1 MYAVVSA
8 SAQRSPGRVLM
19 TEGRKRIGPGG
30 IPSGGNGHVG
40 ARRHRRDGGRN
51 GRMTR
56 SGGGREHGLHRTMPV
71 GAPSTEL
78 TEIDP
83 FPFLPRDRG
92 LASTRMGDGE
102 STAAVGSTRRSERE
116 NGATRVL
123 PIPASGRVFRRE
135 RRVRLGDVDSSGR
148 LRFDAV
154 ARYLQDVATD
164 DSDDLG
170 SLEARAW
177 VVRRTLIEQRHA
189 LRNSED
195 VSLATFCSGMGNRWA
210 ERRVSMTG
218 ASGGSVE
225 AVTLWVHL
233 DPLTGRPKTLPED
246 FVATYS
252 EPSGGREVTAR
263 QLHEPVI
270 PGDDDVHTMPW
281 WPRVRDIDVLNH
293 VNNAVAWEV
302 VEQTLERVRAR
313 ELLALELLGSVR
325 AEVEF
330 RDPIEYEVVV
340 AAMPLTIAYRVRDEI
355 LDIALWS
362 TDGEAVYIT
371 ARVRSLE

>member
-1 MYAVVSA
+1 
-8 SAQRSPGRVLM
+8 M

-30 IPSGGNGHVG
+30 IPSGGNVHVG
-40 ARRHRRDGGRN
+40 ARCHRRDGGRN
-51 GRMTR
+51 GQNAR
-56 SGGGREHGLHRTMPV
+56 SGGGREHGLHRTMWV

-78 TEIDP
+78 TDIDP

-92 LASTRMGDGE
+92 LASIRMGDAE
-102 STAAVGSTRRSERE
+102 STVAVGSTRRSERE

-123 PIPASGRVFRRE
+123 PIPPSGRVFRRE
-135 RRVRLGDVDSSGR
+135 RRVRLGDVDSTGR
-148 LRFDAV
+148 LRLDAV

-177 VVRRTLIEQRHA
+177 VVRRTLVEQNRA
-189 LRNSED
+189 MRNSED
-195 VSLATFCSGMGNRWA
+195 LSLVTFCSGMGNRWA

-233 DPLTGRPKTLPED
+233 DPVTGRPKTLPED
-246 FVATYS
+246 FVAAYS

-263 QLHEPVI
+263 QLHEPVV

-281 WPRVRDIDVLNH
+281 WPRVSDIDVLNH

-313 ELLALELLGSVR
+313 ELIALDIHGGIR

-330 RDPIEYEVVV
+330 RNAIEYEVVV
-340 AAMPLTIAYRVRDEI
+340 AAMPLTIAYRVRDDV

-362 TDGEAVYIT
+362 TDGEAVYVT
-371 ARVRSLE
+371 AQIRSLEK